1 MKCVECGSSI
11 SDNNRGTDENPL
23 CPDCYNRMAA
33 QFSSDDEKSPAA
45 GMKLNGIVRKAGVI
59 ALALAVFFGVK
70 HFNKTRAGSAVE
82 EGMELLLEKMPG
94 YSENSE
100 WYDGLFKDCYASS
113 FDASYDIGSRR
124 RAGRLKEREFLS
136 SVFGCME
143 KKALSQGRPEEAA
156 TIQQMGKFTQ
166 AFIDEQK

>member
-1 MKCVECGSSI
+1 MSIHTANACFLRKTDGQSLMICKIYCGF
-11 SDNNRGTDENPL
+11 DPR
-23 CPDCYNRMAA
+23 
-33 QFSSDDEKSPAA
+33 PAE
-45 GMKLNGIVRKAGVI
+45 LNGIVRKAGVI